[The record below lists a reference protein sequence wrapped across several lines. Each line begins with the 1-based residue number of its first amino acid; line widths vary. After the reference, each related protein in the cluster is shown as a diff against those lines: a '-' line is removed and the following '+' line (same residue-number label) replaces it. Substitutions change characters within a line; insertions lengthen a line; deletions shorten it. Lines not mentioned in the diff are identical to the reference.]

1 MGTYNILKGLTNP
14 AGVLWE
20 GNRRLRT
27 NRKNRA
33 RIKTIQI
40 ELENRDLLI
49 PIQPCHH
56 LRVFFP
62 LVSCPPGVL
71 EYVEGKEGMQR
82 ARRVREGYVEGK
94 EGMQRAKRVCRGQ
107 GGHAEGKEGM

>member
-27 NRKNRA
+27 NRKNRV
-33 RIKTIQI
+33 RIETIQI

-62 LVSCPPGVL
+62 LVSRPPGIL
-71 EYVEGKEGMQR
+71 
-82 ARRVREGYVEGK
+82 
-94 EGMQRAKRVCRGQ
+94 GQ
-107 GGHAEGKEGM
+107 IYMKPLKGFSIVVVGHSKLAY

>member
-1 MGTYNILKGLTNP
+1 MGTYDILKGLTNP

-27 NRKNRA
+27 NGKSRA
-33 RIKTIQI
+33 RIETIQI

-56 LRVFFP
+56 LRAFFP
-62 LVSCPPGVL
+62 LVSRPPGVL
-71 EYVEGKEGMQR
+71 G
-82 ARRVREGYVEGK
+82 
-94 EGMQRAKRVCRGQ
+94 
-107 GGHAEGKEGM
+107 